1 MDRSEIKWL
10 ATDATTR
17 SGRARVSAP
26 HDRANDAPRRRVRGS
41 IHLWEVGM
49 LISPA
54 SAAHGV
60 VGTGGSGGTALLII
74 IGVAMVFLLVY
85 LGQKKWR
92 IRRRDGNGK

>member
-1 MDRSEIKWL
+1 
-10 ATDATTR
+10 
-17 SGRARVSAP
+17 
-26 HDRANDAPRRRVRGS
+26 
-41 IHLWEVGM
+41 M

-74 IGVAMVFLLVY
+74 IGVVMVFLLVY

-92 IRRRDGNGK
+92 SRRRDGSGK

>member
-1 MDRSEIKWL
+1 MS
-10 ATDATTR
+10 
-17 SGRARVSAP
+17 
-26 HDRANDAPRRRVRGS
+26 
-41 IHLWEVGM
+41 
-49 LISPA
+49 ISPA

-85 LGQKKWR
+85 LVRKKWR